1 MKLKRIKCF
10 LTGGHRYSDSNLQV
24 IHDTTG
30 YHFVNHCVKC
40 GKVCAAFM
48 SEGTMQR
55 QIEKDRAMFGKG
67 CPNEPFV

>member
-1 MKLKRIKCF
+1 MKLRRIKCF

-40 GKVCAAFM
+40 GKVNAAFM
-48 SEGTMQR
+48 SEKTMQR
-55 QIEKDRAMFGKG
+55 HIEEDCAVFGKER
-67 CPNEPFV
+67 PNEPFV

>member
-40 GKVCAAFM
+40 GKVYAAFM
-48 SEGTMQR
+48 LERAMQR
-55 QIEKDRAMFGKG
+55 QIEKDRAVFGKER
-67 CPNEPFV
+67 PNEPFV